1 MDRKISK
8 ETKDRELRKRIGKYA
23 AAAIILC
30 AAIAAIIYF
39 QQESVEE
46 KKLEFYTVDRGDI
59 EISALAN
66 GTVVPIF
73 EQIINSPINSRI
85 IEVYCQQG
93 SEVNTGTPIMKLD
106 LHSTESEYRKLL
118 DEEKMR
124 RYQLEQLKA
133 NNETSL
139 GDMAM
144 KIEVSRMRLA
154 QLEAEYMNERY
165 LDSIG
170 SGTTEKVRQAELA
183 YRTGKLELEQYRKQ
197 YGNAIQTKNADL
209 KIKELEYGIFKRN
222 LSLMERTLDDA
233 QIKAPAKG
241 ILTFVNNQIGGQVT
255 SGSHIATISDL
266 GSFMVQGEITDIYAN
281 RVKPGGRVKI
291 EINGSTREGYINS
304 VNPLSKDGS
313 VAFTVMLDNPEEE
326 GLRSGL
332 KGTIHVLLHKV
343 ENSLRIKYSP
353 FYVGKGEYQLYV
365 KTKKDHLELRDV
377 KLGNSGSGYIEVLE
391 GLAEGEEAVLS
402 DMARFGKS
410 GTLKIKHL

>member
-106 LHSTESEYRKLL
+106 LQSTESEYRKLL

-209 KIKELEYGIFKRN
+209 KIKELE
-222 LSLMERTLDDA
+222 
-233 QIKAPAKG
+233 
-241 ILTFVNNQIGGQVT
+241 
-255 SGSHIATISDL
+255 
-266 GSFMVQGEITDIYAN
+266 
-281 RVKPGGRVKI
+281 
-291 EINGSTREGYINS
+291 
-304 VNPLSKDGS
+304 
-313 VAFTVMLDNPEEE
+313 
-326 GLRSGL
+326 
-332 KGTIHVLLHKV
+332 
-343 ENSLRIKYSP
+343 
-353 FYVGKGEYQLYV
+353 
-365 KTKKDHLELRDV
+365 
-377 KLGNSGSGYIEVLE
+377 
-391 GLAEGEEAVLS
+391 
-402 DMARFGKS
+402 
-410 GTLKIKHL
+410 